1 MPTWLVA
8 IASAAATAAA
18 MLAARAFSRREKSID
33 HKVDPIHHAG
43 DEQFRRSVGAILGP
57 AIETGNEITAYR
69 NGDEIFPPMLEAI
82 AAARHSI
89 TFETFIYWSGSIGQ
103 RFADALSE
111 RARAGVRVHVILDWF
126 GSKKMDPGTVR
137 TLESA
142 GVQVE
147 RYHRAR
153 WHSPARANHRT
164 HRKILVIDGHTGF
177 TGGVGIAD
185 PWLGNAR
192 NPDEWR
198 DTHFRLRG
206 PAVAQ
211 LQRAFMDNWLKTH
224 SDVLH
229 ARAYFPPPEHAGDA
243 PAHVFMSSA
252 AQGSESARL
261 LFLLSIA
268 AARRDIRIA
277 TAYFVPDRLTTDAL
291 LDARTRAV
299 RVRVIVPGPRID
311 KNIVRRASRA
321 GWGRLLEAGVEIHEY
336 QPTMYHCKYT
346 VIDDAWACVG
356 SANFDHRSFRLND
369 EVNLNAQ
376 HAPLARTLTEHFED
390 DLTHAKQIT
399 HEAWRTRP
407 LRERMIEHTAALL
420 RRQL

>member
-1 MPTWLVA
+1 MPTWLTVLVT
-8 IASAAATAAA
+8 AAATAAA
-18 MLAARAFSRREKSID
+18 MLVARAFSKREKSID
-33 HKVDPIHHAG
+33 HKVEPIHTAES
-43 DEQFRRSVGAILGP
+43 DQFRRSVGAILGP
-57 AIETGNEITAYR
+57 SIETGNEITAYR

-82 AAARHSI
+82 AQARHTI
-89 TFETFIYWSGSIGQ
+89 TFETFIYWTGAIGR
-103 RFADALSE
+103 RFADALAE

-126 GSKKMDPGTVR
+126 GSKPMDKEIIDDLR
-137 TLESA
+137 DA
-142 GVQVE
+142 GVTVE

-153 WHSPARANHRT
+153 WYNFTRANHRT

-185 PWLGNAR
+185 PWLGDAR
-192 NPDEWR
+192 HAGEWR

-229 ARAYFPPPEHAGDA
+229 ARDYFPPLEPAGDA

-252 AQGSESARL
+252 DQGSESARL

-268 AARRDIRIA
+268 AARDDIRIA
-277 TAYFVPDRLTTDAL
+277 TAYFVPDELTTEAL
-291 LDARTRAV
+291 VDARRRGV
-299 RVRVIVPGPRID
+299 RVRVIVPGPNID
-311 KNIVRRASRA
+311 KAVVRRASRA
-321 GWGRLLEAGVEIHEY
+321 RWGRLLETGVEIHEY
-336 QPTMYHCKYT
+336 QPAMYHCKFM
-346 VIDDAWACVG
+346 VIDESWTCVG

-376 HAPLARTLTEHFED
+376 HPPLARTLIEHFEH
-390 DLTHAKQIT
+390 DLARSQRIT
-399 HEAWRTRP
+399 HEAWRNRP
-407 LRERMIEHTAALL
+407 LTERLTEHAAALL
-420 RRQL
+420 RHQL

>member
-1 MPTWLVA
+1 MPTWLTVL
-8 IASAAATAAA
+8 ITAAATAAA
-18 MLAARAFSRREKSID
+18 MLVARAFGRREKRIE
-33 HKVDPIHHAG
+33 HKVDPIHRAG
-43 DEQFRRSVGAILGP
+43 DEQFRRSVGAILGSSLSD
-57 AIETGNEITAYR
+57 GNEITAYR

-82 AAARHSI
+82 AAARHTI
-89 TFETFIYWSGSIGQ
+89 TFETFIYWNGRIGH
-103 RFADALSE
+103 RFADALAE

-126 GSKKMDPGTVR
+126 GSKKMDQGIIE
-137 TLESA
+137 TLRRA
-142 GVQVE
+142 GVTVE

-153 WHSPARANHRT
+153 WYNLANANHRT
-164 HRKILVIDGHTGF
+164 HRKILVTDGHTGF

-192 NPDEWR
+192 HPGEWR

-206 PAVAQ
+206 PAVVQ

-229 ARAYFPPPEHAGDA
+229 ARDYFPPLEPAGDA

-252 AQGSESARL
+252 DQGSESARL

-268 AARRDIRIA
+268 AAREDIRIA
-277 TAYFVPDRLTTDAL
+277 TAYFLPDQLTTEAL
-291 LDARTRAV
+291 LDARRRGV
-299 RVRVIVPGPRID
+299 RVRVIVPGPHID
-311 KNIVRRASRA
+311 KAVVRRASRA

-336 QPTMYHCKYT
+336 QPAMYHCKFM
-346 VIDDAWACVG
+346 VIDGSWTCVG

-376 HAPLARTLTEHFED
+376 HAPLAATLIEHFET
-390 DLTHAKQIT
+390 DLADAQRIT
-399 HEAWRTRP
+399 HEDWRTRP
-407 LRERMIEHTAALL
+407 VRERVAEHAAALL
-420 RRQL
+420 RHQL